1 MASVFSKIISGDFPG
16 RFVWADE
23 HCVGFLTIEPQ
34 THGHVLVVPRQEIDH
49 WIDLPDDLRDHL
61 FAVAQRIGAAVLE
74 EFEGDRIGLVIAG
87 YGVPHTHVHVFPATS
102 LADFDQTN
110 PMRDLPDDVL
120 DRDAE
125 RVRDALRAR
134 GVEQV
139 VGSGALDA

>member
-1 MASVFSKIISGDFPG
+1 MASVFSKIIGGEFPG

-61 FAVAQRIGAAVLE
+61 FGVAQQIGAALLD

-87 YGVPHTHVHVFPATS
+87 YGVPHTHLHVFPVTS

-125 RVRDALRAR
+125 RVRDALRAC